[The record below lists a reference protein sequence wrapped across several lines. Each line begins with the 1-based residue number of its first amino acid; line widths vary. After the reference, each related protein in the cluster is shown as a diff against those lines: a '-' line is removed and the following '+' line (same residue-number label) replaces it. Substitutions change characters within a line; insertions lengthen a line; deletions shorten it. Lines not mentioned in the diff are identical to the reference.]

1 MRWKEIIE
9 SASAGATGAASV
21 ATVVGALGDGKK
33 QAGALGVG
41 FDPNGDQGV
50 YQTSRKKK
58 PLLIRR

>member
-9 SASAGATGAASV
+9 SASAGATGAASI
-21 ATVVGALGDGKK
+21 ATAVKPLGGNS
-33 QAGALGVG
+33 QALGVG

-50 YQTSRKKK
+50 YQSSKKKK